1 MWLAEPPAGL
11 GNVQF
16 SVTCSVC
23 KHLGMQ
29 SFLWDI
35 DTTSV
40 AKAEMRLACSILWG
54 SAKTSNKKEREMQT
68 RRNSKGEQI

>member
-11 GNVQF
+11 GNVRF

-40 AKAEMRLACSILWG
+40 AKAEMRLACSILVG
-54 SAKTSNKKEREMQT
+54 
-68 RRNSKGEQI
+68 GEGKNIK